1 MVTPAPS
8 LRPVRS
14 ARAAEVVAAARRVVE
29 RDGPDGLTMRAVAD
43 ELEIKAPSL
52 YKHVSGKA
60 AIEVELVAA
69 ALLEMGEALHTAL
82 SAAPRAAGGG
92 RVTAVLAAYRRQA
105 LAQPAMY
112 RLATTGPLAR
122 HQLPPGLEEWAG
134 SPFFLVTDD
143 PYRAQ
148 ALWSFAHGMVIL
160 ELDGRFPDGSDLDRT
175 WAAGAAAFERV
186 GRSP

>member
-1 MVTPAPS
+1 MGTPAPS
-8 LRPVRS
+8 LPPVAS
-14 ARAAEVVAAARRVVE
+14 PRAAEVVAAARRVVE
-29 RDGPDGLTMRAVAD
+29 RDGSGGLTMRAVAD
-43 ELEIKAPSL
+43 ELQIKAPSL

-60 AIEVELVAA
+60 GIEADLVAA
-69 ALLEMGEALHTAL
+69 ALLEMGEALHAALDAAPEPATGAGPVTAL
-82 SAAPRAAGGG
+82 L
-92 RVTAVLAAYRRQA
+92 TAYRRQA

-122 HQLPPGLEEWAG
+122 HELPPGLEEWAG

-175 WAAGAAAFERV
+175 WAAGAAAFEHAC
-186 GRSP
+186 G